1 MTDRQSHIEDLLD
14 SREEISRSLEKIKT
28 VLQIHFP
35 NQYSDAYQH
44 WIPQILTALYNDV
57 KWLPRGETNFQDTID
72 RIKDSTENTGG
83 VSKFIL

>member
-83 VSKFIL
+83 VSKFIK